1 MKNIVIRRQ
10 DLRHNSTSAS
20 LKQDAKHLTDY
31 KLRWA
36 RQGCQAPD
44 IAPDAKHRDVK
55 VKPLR
60 CYKNMFI
67 QLHLAAK
74 ANDEQKD
81 SVLFLVGAW
90 LGGGTTLRPHL

>member
-1 MKNIVIRRQ
+1 MGN
-10 DLRHNSTSAS
+10 
-20 LKQDAKHLTDY
+20 
-31 KLRWA
+31 
-36 RQGCQAPD
+36 QGCQA
-44 IAPDAKHRDVK
+44 RDVK

-67 QLHLAAK
+67 QLHLAAKVKPHLAAK

-90 LGGGTTLRPHL
+90 LGGCTTRTLWPHL